1 MRLAAVGDRC
11 WSPAPSLVVAG
22 TSDARVNCQ
31 LGGSIT
37 GVVQSPTGG
46 RAVSG
51 RIRLAV
57 RRTYATR
64 VLPSYRIRPRSVTVD
79 EDGRFRFAA
88 VPVTDGLRLEVRA
101 DELAGTS
108 VDLTPL
114 APGEERELE
123 IRLPKGVRVEGRVV
137 DDEGLALAGATFA
150 ILQAEPLGL
159 PGAVLQSV
167 DTDADGRFEF
177 AQVRPE
183 DVVGGLSAEGF
194 ASRLIDLEMRETS
207 TEIDLGPLRLSRAET
222 LEGRVLLPGGAPAVG
237 ATVKAERDQ
246 QQSNAEGFEEAWSES
261 TGEAV
266 TDESGRFE
274 ISGLEGEVFQLDV
287 ELEDGSDTWRSRVRG
302 VQSREWLEIRL
313 DPSIV
318 ASGAVRD
325 VEGRPIEDFV
335 LTFES
340 ARSGQFDVSSSE
352 RRTAEFTSSGGV
364 WEFDGLLPGR
374 WLLQAQSPGFAVG
387 EPTEVELP
395 TTEPIQLVLQPAGR
409 VSGTVLD
416 PRGRPISGAFV
427 RPDEPW
433 FEALRR
439 GPRITT
445 TTADDGT
452 FVLDGL
458 ESGDV
463 PLIAEHERYVA
474 SEPIVVEVPLGG
486 EVSDLVVELRQGG
499 SLRGRAY
506 TREGEPSAGGQIM
519 LVHASEVR
527 PITRP
532 LDPEG
537 RFEIVRIE
545 PGSYQAV
552 SFPDLS
558 NELTDGNDDS
568 LTSRMLTEAVTE
580 LIEIREGEVTELVLG
595 SPLSDPV
602 RVSGQVRAGG
612 IGSQYSL
619 TFLPESDVG
628 GFERM
633 RQLRTD
639 SAGRY
644 DLVLHEPGNFVISVT
659 RGLAP
664 SPRISEQT
672 FLRTIPDTDEYRLD
686 FDLPVTSLGGRVV
699 DLEGLP
705 LIGVPVRAASVEGS
719 TYASLVGLASAST
732 VTDENGRYVFELLP
746 PGTYS
751 VQAGGPGSAIS
762 RSVDDTRGASVAP
775 EVVLTEGAQIDD
787 LDFELSTGL
796 SLRGI
801 VLDAA
806 GDPVR
811 QANVFV
817 RN

>member
-1 MRLAAVGDRC
+1 
-11 WSPAPSLVVAG
+11 
-22 TSDARVNCQ
+22 
-31 LGGSIT
+31 
-37 GVVQSPTGG
+37 
-46 RAVSG
+46 
-51 RIRLAV
+51 
-57 RRTYATR
+57 
-64 VLPSYRIRPRSVTVD
+64 
-79 EDGRFRFAA
+79 
-88 VPVTDGLRLEVRA
+88 
-101 DELAGTS
+101 
-108 VDLTPL
+108 
-114 APGEERELE
+114 
-123 IRLPKGVRVEGRVV
+123 
-137 DDEGLALAGATFA
+137 
-150 ILQAEPLGL
+150 
-159 PGAVLQSV
+159 
-167 DTDADGRFEF
+167 
-177 AQVRPE
+177 
-183 DVVGGLSAEGF
+183 
-194 ASRLIDLEMRETS
+194 
-207 TEIDLGPLRLSRAET
+207 
-222 LEGRVLLPGGAPAVG
+222 
-237 ATVKAERDQ
+237 
-246 QQSNAEGFEEAWSES
+246 
-261 TGEAV
+261 
-266 TDESGRFE
+266 
-274 ISGLEGEVFQLDV
+274 
-287 ELEDGSDTWRSRVRG
+287 
-302 VQSREWLEIRL
+302 
-313 DPSIV
+313 
-318 ASGAVRD
+318 
-325 VEGRPIEDFV
+325 
-335 LTFES
+335 
-340 ARSGQFDVSSSE
+340 
-352 RRTAEFTSSGGV
+352 
-364 WEFDGLLPGR
+364 
-374 WLLQAQSPGFAVG
+374 
-387 EPTEVELP
+387 
-395 TTEPIQLVLQPAGR
+395 
-409 VSGTVLD
+409 
-416 PRGRPISGAFV
+416 
-427 RPDEPW
+427 DEPW

-817 RN
+817 RNEDGHSLESLSTLQTDATGAFQVRGLGGGLHSLMARKGALATPIVTGIEARPGAPAVELRLGPATDLIVRVDVDGEFDPGARVIVEDEAGQPVSALSSLEEEVRRLNAFRSDEFRFGPLPPGRYRVIARASDGRVEDRRVDLRGQTERRLRLRLD

>member
-1 MRLAAVGDRC
+1 M
-11 WSPAPSLVVAG
+11 
-22 TSDARVNCQ
+22 
-31 LGGSIT
+31 
-37 GVVQSPTGG
+37 
-46 RAVSG
+46 
-51 RIRLAV
+51 
-57 RRTYATR
+57 
-64 VLPSYRIRPRSVTVD
+64 
-79 EDGRFRFAA
+79 
-88 VPVTDGLRLEVRA
+88 
-101 DELAGTS
+101 
-108 VDLTPL
+108 
-114 APGEERELE
+114 
-123 IRLPKGVRVEGRVV
+123 
-137 DDEGLALAGATFA
+137 
-150 ILQAEPLGL
+150 
-159 PGAVLQSV
+159 
-167 DTDADGRFEF
+167 
-177 AQVRPE
+177 
-183 DVVGGLSAEGF
+183 
-194 ASRLIDLEMRETS
+194 
-207 TEIDLGPLRLSRAET
+207 
-222 LEGRVLLPGGAPAVG
+222 G

-817 RN
+817 RNEDGHSLESLSTLQTDATGAFQVRGLGGGLHSLMARKGTLATPIVTGIEARPDAPAVELRLGPATDLIVRVDVDGELDPGARVIVEDEAGQPVSALSSLEEEVRRLNAFRSDEFRFGPLPPGRYRVIARASDGRIEDRRVDLRGQAERRLRLRLD